1 MSGSRTRAIL
11 RSTALFSALSLLPKV
26 LAILKDIA
34 VAARF
39 GTNESLD
46 AFLMAFVLIG
56 VPVSILVV
64 ALQTTLIPA
73 LVERQDARSAAGLLA
88 STLRLVVLGLAA
100 VLPLWLWLL
109 PSLLG
114 SLRTGPAPAGPD
126 PIIQAC
132 WWLVPY
138 YFSNGINW
146 VLYGALQARRSFWP
160 NALLPALFPLATL
173 VTLALAPEAQ
183 LDVLVMGT
191 VAGSALEC
199 AVLLMLI
206 RSHGLLQWQASDR
219 AGLKIVARLAAPLML
234 GGLIGAF
241 APLVEQFIAFSLGP
255 GGVSLISYGNKIPA
269 ALSSLLVI
277 AMGVVAL
284 PHFSELVQ
292 QQKWWDCRH
301 LYRRLTLL
309 VLIAGAA
316 VAASVM
322 LVAQPLMG
330 LLFVR
335 GAFTV
340 EHSLEAAA
348 VMRMYLLPLPF
359 ALAGILA
366 TKVLIAASQ
375 TTTATL
381 IACLQFA
388 LSASLAFA
396 LARSHGVTGVALGT
410 AIGSMFG
417 SALQVW
423 AAWQWLGA
431 RGRQSAP

>member
-11 RSTALFSALSLLPKV
+11 TSTALFSALSLLPKI
-26 LAILKDIA
+26 LAVLKDVA

-39 GTNESLD
+39 GASESLD

-73 LVERQDARSAAGLLA
+73 LVQRPDDRSAAALLG
-88 STLRLVVLGLAA
+88 STLRMVVAGLAL

-109 PSLLG
+109 PPLLDG
-114 SLRTGPAPAGPD
+114 IRTGPAPAGAD
-126 PIIQAC
+126 PILQAC
-132 WWLVPY
+132 WWLIPY
-138 YFSNGINW
+138 YFTNGINW

-173 VTLALAPEAQ
+173 VALTLSHEAQ
-183 LDVLVMGT
+183 LQVLVIGT

-199 AVLLMLI
+199 AVLLALL
-206 RSHGLLQWQASDR
+206 RRRGLLQWRDGDR
-219 AGLKIVARLAAPLML
+219 SGLRDITRLAMPLMV

-241 APLVEQFIAFSLGP
+241 APLVEQFIAYSLGP
-255 GGVSLISYGNKIPA
+255 GAVSLISYGNKIPA

-292 QQKWWDCRH
+292 QRNWRDCRH

-309 VLIAGAA
+309 MLGGGTAIAAVFMLIA
-316 VAASVM
+316 
-322 LVAQPLMG
+322 LPLMDV
-330 LLFVR
+330 LFVR
-335 GAFTV
+335 GAFTA
-340 EHSLEAAA
+340 EHSLEASGI
-348 VMRMYLLPLPF
+348 MRMYLLPLPF

-366 TKVLIAASQ
+366 TKVLIASGQ
-375 TTTATL
+375 TTKATL
-381 IACLQFA
+381 IACLQFV
-388 LSASLAFA
+388 LSGGLAYL
-396 LARSHGVTGVALGT
+396 LARSDGVTGVALGT
-410 AIGSMFG
+410 AAGNMAG
-417 SALQVW
+417 SALLVLV
-423 AAWQWLGA
+423 AWRWLGS